1 MTGLIVRRMMVTML
15 LGILTGIAI
24 NELTFPFLKTDA
36 GRAPE
41 RIELI
46 IPAGTAERV
55 ARGEPDPSLP
65 DKMVFVLG
73 DTLVVKNN
81 DVITHQLGPLMIPAG
96 SSASMT
102 LNQPENLVFTCS
114 FQPTEFLGLDVREPV
129 TLLTRI
135 EGILISGLPM
145 GFLYALYSFLVW
157 PLKRKEPLA
166 E

>member
-1 MTGLIVRRMMVTML
+1 MTGLIVRRMLISML
-15 LGILTGIAI
+15 LGILTGIGI

-41 RIELI
+41 RIELV

-55 ARGEPDPSLP
+55 AHGESNPSLP

-81 DVITHQLGPLMIPAG
+81 DVVTHQLGPLLVPAG
-96 SSASMT
+96 TSASMT
-102 LNQPENLVFTCS
+102 LNQPENLVFTCT
-114 FQPTEFLGLDVREPV
+114 FQPTEFQGLDVHEPV
-129 TLLTRI
+129 TLLTRV
-135 EGILISGLPM
+135 EGILISGIPL

-157 PLKRKEPLA
+157 PLKRKEPIA